1 MKTINFQE
9 FEVLLQKM
17 KESLE
22 SNIINL
28 KNEMESLVLENEILD
43 TVDMASLEN
52 DSINHKALLKQQ
64 EHELDEVNHALEK
77 IKNGTYGVCEKN
89 GDTIPIERLHAE
101 PSTRYCM
108 EDARKIEK

>member
-1 MKTINFQE
+1 METINFKE

-17 KESLE
+17 KETLE
-22 SNIINL
+22 SNITNL
-28 KNEMESLVLENEILD
+28 KNEMESILSESEILD
-43 TVDMASLEN
+43 SVDMASLES
-52 DSINHKALLKQQ
+52 DSTNHKALLQQ
-64 EHELDEVNHALEK
+64 QQHELDEVNHALVK

-101 PSTRYCM
+101 PSTRYCL

>member
-1 MKTINFQE
+1 MKTVNFQE

-17 KESLE
+17 KETLE

-28 KNEMESLVLENEILD
+28 KNEMESILSESEVLD
-43 TVDMASLEN
+43 SVDLASLES
-52 DSINHKALLKQQ
+52 DRVNHKALLKQQ
-64 EHELDEVNHALEK
+64 QYELDEVDHALTK

-101 PSTRYCM
+101 PSTRYCL

>member
-9 FEVLLQKM
+9 FEVQLQKM

-22 SNIINL
+22 TNVINL
-28 KNEMESLVLENEILD
+28 NNEMESIVLEREIFD

-64 EHELDEVNHALEK
+64 EHELDEVNHALAK

-89 GDTIPIERLHAE
+89 GDTIPIERLRAE
-101 PSTRYCM
+101 PSTRYCLA
-108 EDARKIEK
+108 DAKNLEK

>member
-1 MKTINFQE
+1 METINFKE
-9 FEVLLQKM
+9 FELQLQKM
-17 KESLE
+17 KATME
-22 SNIINL
+22 SNIITL

-77 IKNGTYGVCEKN
+77 IKNGTYGVCEKK
-89 GDTIPIERLHAE
+89 GDTIPIERLRAE
-101 PSTRYCM
+101 PSTRYCFK
-108 EDARKIEK
+108 DAREIEE